1 MKYCVQ
7 YTRNFRH
14 LKEVD
19 EIILFYDGTGNL
31 VEFINDTF
39 NKSQR
44 IILDISGIR
53 EPGLNNAV
61 PAINLLKHEGW
72 NVVLRIS
79 FNQEIDAE
87 LDETIPYFF
96 NKFPKNMEEVYIMA
110 AAGASDIYITE
121 SLGFNMKALK
131 RIKEQFNVKFRVF
144 PNIAQSSTDLDKAIP
159 AMQKFWIRP
168 EDTELYEDYIDVFE
182 LLGGEDQSRL
192 SVVYEIYK
200 QRQWLGNLNDLI
212 LDFGKDPIVN
222 NKGINPRF
230 GLMRL
235 DCNKSCLENRC
246 HLCLEMATL
255 ADLFTEVG
263 IEVIK
268 KRQKP
273 ERTEEEKQAILN
285 RLKGAEDGSAI
296 NEETLPS
303 N

>member
-7 YTRNFRH
+7 YARNFRH

-31 VEFINDTF
+31 VEFINNTF
-39 NKSQR
+39 DKSQR
-44 IILDISGIR
+44 IIIDISDIR
-53 EPGLNNAV
+53 EPDLNNAV

-72 NVVLRIS
+72 NITLRIS

-87 LDETIPYFF
+87 FNETIPFFF
-96 NKFPKNMEEVYIMA
+96 NKFPKNMEEVYMQA
-110 AAGASDIYITE
+110 AAGVSDIYITE

-131 RIKEQFNVKFRVF
+131 RIKDKFKVKYRVF
-144 PNIAQSSTDLDKAIP
+144 PNIAQSSSDPDKAIP
-159 AMQKFWIRP
+159 AMQKFFIRP
-168 EDTELYEDYIDVFE
+168 EDTELYEEYIDVFE
-182 LLGGEDQSRL
+182 ILGGKDLSRL

-212 LDFGKDPIVN
+212 LDFEKEPIVN
-222 NKGINPRF
+222 NKGIDPRF
-230 GLMRL
+230 GFMRI
-235 DCNKSCLENRC
+235 DCNKSCLEDKC
-246 HLCLEMATL
+246 TLCTEMATL

-268 KRQKP
+268 KRYKP
-273 ERTEEEKQAILN
+273 ERTEEEKEQIMN
-285 RLKGAEDGSAI
+285 RLRREDGSQI
-296 NEETLPS
+296 IEKNLPS